1 MSMPAG
7 MTILV
12 VAAALIYFGVAQRM
26 LDKMRLTDTQALLFI
41 GLMVAGSFI
50 TVPILSGRTNIGLN
64 VGGTLVPLG
73 IVIYL
78 LVTADSAYERIRASI
93 AAVVT
98 AAIIFG
104 IAQYTDFDPSSGAI
118 IDPLWLFSIVAG
130 IVGYLAGRSRRA
142 AFIAGVL
149 GILLTDVV
157 HAVRARMANMN
168 TTTVLGG
175 AGVFDAM
182 VIAGIIAVALAELV
196 GEARERLTG
205 GPGVPDGLE
214 REGEE

>member
-1 MSMPAG
+1 M
-7 MTILV
+7 
-12 VAAALIYFGVAQRM
+12 
-26 LDKMRLTDTQALLFI
+26 
-41 GLMVAGSFI
+41 
-50 TVPILSGRTNIGLN
+50 
-64 VGGTLVPLG
+64 
-73 IVIYL
+73 
-78 LVTADSAYERIRASI
+78 
-93 AAVVT
+93 
-98 AAIIFG
+98 
-104 IAQYTDFDPSSGAI
+104 
-118 IDPLWLFSIVAG
+118 AG